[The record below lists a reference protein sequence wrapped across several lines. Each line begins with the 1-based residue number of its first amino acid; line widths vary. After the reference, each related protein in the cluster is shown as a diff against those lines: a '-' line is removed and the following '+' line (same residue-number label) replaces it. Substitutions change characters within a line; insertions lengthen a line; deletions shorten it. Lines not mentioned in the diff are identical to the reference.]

1 MQGGI
6 IYCTMKSLYCLV
18 KVTLD
23 LIRKRYELCV
33 GGNILHCSIMGK
45 KIVKHLSV
53 LAKSVYG

>member
-6 IYCTMKSLYCLV
+6 IYRTIKSLYCLV

-33 GGNILHCSIMGK
+33 GENILHCSIMGK
-45 KIVKHLSV
+45 KIVKHLSDM
-53 LAKSVYG
+53 